1 MASVRRLK
9 TGDVHPDDIEVY
21 EQLAKLQEMHG
32 QVSQSL

>member
-1 MASVRRLK
+1 MASVQRLK
-9 TGDVHPDDIEVY
+9 MEDVHPDDVEVY